1 LNVPSS
7 ILRKEILPAIAKNSN
22 YLAKHDMEWVG
33 RRVRQRP
40 GLQNA
45 LKVKLF
51 SQLIL
56 FFMIRHQKAYL
67 IENKGPLVM
76 VVSG

>member
-22 YLAKHDMEWVG
+22 YLKHDMEWVG

-40 GLQNA
+40 AKCISSEIHFPN
-45 LKVKLF
+45 
-51 SQLIL
+51 SHII
-56 FFMIRHQKAYL
+56 FMHDTPSKAYL